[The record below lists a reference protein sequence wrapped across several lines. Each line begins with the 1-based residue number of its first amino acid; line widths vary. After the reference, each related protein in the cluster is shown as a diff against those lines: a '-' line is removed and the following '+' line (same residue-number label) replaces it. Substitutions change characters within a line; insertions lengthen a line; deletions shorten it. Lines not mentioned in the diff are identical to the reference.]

1 MTKQEKMTAA
11 AWAQAIALLQ
21 RAKAYVS
28 KYPSIGA
35 QELSKEL
42 TEFLAAQ
49 DQENDRC

>member
-1 MTKQEKMTAA
+1 MNKQQQMSAA
-11 AWAQAIALLQ
+11 ILAQAIALLQ

-49 DQENDRC
+49 DQEDHPC

>member
-1 MTKQEKMTAA
+1 MTKQEKIAA
-11 AWAQAIALLQ
+11 ATLAQAIALLQ

-49 DQENDRC
+49 DQEDHQ